1 MGVDGNMG
9 WSWSIF
15 IFRAMEYIR
24 RHDFHLS
31 ATIAWY
37 GTAKVLFTPVCW
49 GTRWALFTS

>member
-9 WSWSIF
+9 WSWAIF

-31 ATIAWY
+31 VTIAWY

-49 GTRWALFTS
+49 GTR

>member
-9 WSWSIF
+9 WNWAIF
-15 IFRAMEYIR
+15 FFRAMEYISG

-31 ATIAWY
+31 VTMAWY

-49 GTRWALFTS
+49 GTR